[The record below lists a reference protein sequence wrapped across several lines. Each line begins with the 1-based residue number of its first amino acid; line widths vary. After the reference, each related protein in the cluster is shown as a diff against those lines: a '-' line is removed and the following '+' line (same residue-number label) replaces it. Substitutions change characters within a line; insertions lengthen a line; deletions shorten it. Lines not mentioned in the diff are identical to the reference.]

1 MELREALERD
11 TSSEARGKGGPERRA
26 QAKNGEDD
34 VKMIEWE
41 EFEDSLAHLCGTAK
55 VLATARM
62 QKEALAKKLEA
73 SLEARSKSLQ
83 RMDNFEALEK
93 ELQLR
98 KLRLESLEFSLQ
110 KNTEKVAKDRELL
123 LPSAHS
129 LLFSSQAL
137 VSAQGRIQEAD
148 RLLAGDGG
156 YLRLMQLRKLL
167 FNRRRLMVAQV
178 AGLYPLA
185 GCNCAGIAATK
196 HACSSRLPLSHPPG
210 KFILDDGSTSKR
222 PLSISGLHILSP
234 GNKAPS
240 LFGDK
245 QNHEGT
251 ATALGNVAHDPS
263 PATQQQ
269 MNMGQSI
276 VVPSSEGL
284 SNSALEFPL
293 FSEGQDST
301 RAAYAIFLLNKD
313 LEQLLNHLGG
323 DSVGPRHTLPN
334 LHRVLSTICSGK
346 NPLV

>member
-196 HACSSRLPLSHPPG
+196 HACSSRMHSQP
-210 KFILDDGSTSKR
+210 
-222 PLSISGLHILSP
+222 
-234 GNKAPS
+234 
-240 LFGDK
+240 
-245 QNHEGT
+245 
-251 ATALGNVAHDPS
+251 
-263 PATQQQ
+263 
-269 MNMGQSI
+269 
-276 VVPSSEGL
+276 
-284 SNSALEFPL
+284 
-293 FSEGQDST
+293 
-301 RAAYAIFLLNKD
+301 
-313 LEQLLNHLGG
+313 
-323 DSVGPRHTLPN
+323 
-334 LHRVLSTICSGK
+334 
-346 NPLV
+346 